1 MGKVFTTIFFHH
13 EESKKNTAQTE
24 TNAHALASAY
34 KALSNCE
41 VHIKKKKFYK
51 CNFISLEVHIKKK
64 EILFQ
69 LLNVILFH

>member
-34 KALSNCE
+34 KALRNCE
-41 VHIKKKKFYK
+41 GHLSQTVNYLPLKKAFFK
-51 CNFISLEVHIKKK
+51 CNPHF
-64 EILFQ
+64 FW
-69 LLNVILFH
+69 